1 MIDDETL
8 NAWFCRE
15 VLPLE
20 RALTAFIRRNW
31 RVADDVTDLR
41 QEIYERVLVGARESL
56 PGNPTQYIYTSARNH
71 LINSAKRARIVS
83 FDLVADLETV
93 DRDIDFF
100 AAERELSAREELRRA
115 QEGLA
120 RLSPRCREVVRLR
133 KFEGLSTRE
142 AAERLG
148 VGTEAIERQLA
159 MGMRA
164 LVDFMFGGSGK
175 IVWQNRLRSRQRRD
189 GL

>member
-8 NAWFCRE
+8 NAWFCQE

-20 RALTAFIRRNW
+20 RSLTAFIRRNW
-31 RVADDVTDLR
+31 RAPDDVTDMR
-41 QEIYERVLVGARESL
+41 QEIYVRVLVGAAEEL
-56 PGNPTQYIYTSARNH
+56 PSHSPRYLFTVARNH

-83 FDLVADLETV
+83 FELVADIESI
-93 DRDIDFF
+93 DCDIDLLS
-100 AAERELSAREELRRA
+100 AERHLDAREELRRA
-115 QEGLA
+115 QDGLE

-142 AAERLG
+142 AAEHLG
-148 VGTEAIERQLA
+148 VGTDAIERQLA

-164 LVDFMFGGSGK
+164 LTDFMLGGTGR
-175 IVWQNRLRSRQRRD
+175 IVWQNRQGQRRVK
-189 GL
+189 G